1 MATIHISLSC
11 PFSLSMKKKLWK
23 TNFNIKMAWWA
34 RRTIL
39 GSHIFLDIFYPTLR
53 HPLYCQIFMW
63 LVLEGCWQLS
73 SSNSYV
79 SIFPHLPT
87 DPFLRYLDI
96 IYPATRCFPGSSDGK
111 ESAYNAG
118 DPGSIPGSEITP
130 GEGNGNPLQYSCL
143 ENSMDRGAWRVTVY
157 GGHKES
163 DTTEW
168 LTHTHTHTHTH
179 TTTAWVLLIQTGK
192 SWKNC
197 FSHSV
202 PCQFPRMN
210 FL

>member
-1 MATIHISLSC
+1 
-11 PFSLSMKKKLWK
+11 
-23 TNFNIKMAWWA
+23 MAWWP
-34 RRTIL
+34 RRTIC
-39 GSHIFLDIFYPTLR
+39 GSQIFFDIFYLTLR
-53 HPLYCQIFMW
+53 HPSSLPNPCV
-63 LVLEGCWQLS
+63 VLEGCWQLS
-73 SSNSYV
+73 SSNSCV

-87 DPFLRYLDI
+87 DHFLRYLDI
-96 IYPATRCFPGSSDGK
+96 IYPATRGFPGSSDGI

-118 DPGSIPGSEITP
+118 HPGSIPGSEITP
-130 GEGNGNPLQYSCL
+130 GEGNSNPVQYSCL
-143 ENSMDRGAWRVTVY
+143 ENYMDRGAWWVTVY

-168 LTHTHTHTHTH
+168 LTHTHTHTPP
-179 TTTAWVLLIQTGK
+179 TTAWVLLIQTGE

-202 PCQFPRMN
+202 PCHFPRMN